1 MKPTSKIFGI
11 YLLVLLFILL
21 TNNSFS
27 QVVVTHFNAEW
38 NDPNK
43 AEWIGELEECDITYV
58 DIAVSPKIQKKHKV
72 VVVPTI
78 IIFKD
83 GEEVKRWQAD
93 LSFKMIATK
102 EELQEY
108 IDELLMGDF

>member
-1 MKPTSKIFGI
+1 MKSTSKTFGI

-21 TNNSFS
+21 ANTSFS
-27 QVVVTHFNAEW
+27 QIVVTHFNAEW

-58 DIAVSPKIQKKHKV
+58 DIAASPKIQKKHKV

-83 GEEVKRWQAD
+83 GEEMERWQAD

-102 EELQEY
+102 EELQDY
-108 IDELLMGDF
+108 IDELLMEDF

>member
-1 MKPTSKIFGI
+1 MKPTSKTFGI

-21 TNNSFS
+21 ANTSFS
-27 QVVVTHFNAEW
+27 QIVVTHFNAEW

-58 DIAVSPKIQKKHKV
+58 DIAASPKIQKKHKV

-83 GEEVKRWQAD
+83 GEEMERWQAD

-102 EELQEY
+102 EELQDY
-108 IDELLMGDF
+108 IDELLMEDF

>member
-1 MKPTSKIFGI
+1 MKPTSKTLGV

-21 TNNSFS
+21 ANTSFS
-27 QVVVTHFNAEW
+27 QIVVTHFNAEW

-58 DIAVSPKIQKKHKV
+58 DIATSPKIQKKHKV

>member
-1 MKPTSKIFGI
+1 MKPTSKTFGI

-21 TNNSFS
+21 ANTSFS
-27 QVVVTHFNAEW
+27 QIVVTHFNAEW

-43 AEWIGELEECDITYV
+43 AEWIGELKECDITYV
-58 DIAVSPKIQKKHKV
+58 DIAASPKIQKKHKV

-83 GEEVKRWQAD
+83 GEEMERWQAD

-102 EELQEY
+102 EDLQDY
-108 IDELLMGDF
+108 IDELLMEDF